1 MRARWKVW
9 SFLVA
14 AVAGVLSAG
23 AGWALAASTNARPV
37 NAQIVANFAQFRR
50 ARTPTDALPESIPG
64 ELSCSGPF
72 SEGGA
77 RYAYIQ
83 GLEAFYQ
90 VQCFHAGAGQPRS
103 PGRRGITGLQRDQS
117 RAVQL
122 PGRLGTIWLIPWGRW
137 LCNLLR
143 SRILLGAGGAVMACE
158 PISEVLAHPP
168 LWNGGMWTKPSAP
181 ASGDLLLALEPDRVT
196 KVTLGYPGGHQ
207 PTYLAN
213 NVLGAC
219 IGANSLWL
227 EQTGPTINGAI
238 KTLLGG
244 GGAPPKRYRPRKC
257 AYLLHL

>member
-1 MRARWKVW
+1 MRSSWKVW
-9 SFLVA
+9 SFGVV
-14 AVAGVLSAG
+14 AVAGVLVAG

-50 ARTPTDALPESIPG
+50 ARTAADALPASIPG
-64 ELSCSGPF
+64 DLSCSGPF
-72 SEGGA
+72 SEGGPK
-77 RYAYIQ
+77 YAYIQ
-83 GLEAFYQ
+83 GLEAYYQ
-90 VQCFHAGAGQPRS
+90 VQCFHT
-103 PGRRGITGLQRDQS
+103 RGPAPTRQRIRGLQRDQS
-117 RAVQL
+117 RAVRL

-137 LCNLLR
+137 LCNLFR
-143 SRILLGAGGAVMACE
+143 SRLLLGPGGAAMACE

-168 LWNGGMWTKPSAP
+168 LWNGGMWSAPSAP

-196 KVTLGYPGGHQ
+196 KVTLGYPSGHQ
-207 PTYLAN
+207 ATYLAN

-227 EQTGPTINGAI
+227 EQTGPTISGAI